1 MRHLLHHTGVVLALL
16 ILALGSAQDGRQIYR
31 EGWRP
36 QFHFT
41 PPMNWMNDP
50 NGLVYFGGEYHLFYQ
65 HNPFG
70 DAWGHMSWGHAVSRD
85 FVHWQHLPV
94 ALPEEDGL
102 MMYSDSV
109 VVDKGNTSGFS
120 KAGEP
125 PMVAAYT
132 AYNSATGDQTQN
144 LAYSTDRGRFWAKY
158 AGNPVLDIAENDF
171 RDPKVFWHPPSR
183 RWVIVVALPLL
194 RQVRLYGSPDLKAW
208 THLSDFGPAG
218 AVEGAW
224 EVPDLFELPDERSG
238 AKRWVLTVSVSDGA
252 PAGGSGVQ
260 YFVGTF
266 DGSRFRAAER
276 VPVAAPVG
284 DLIADFE
291 GGYGGWTETG
301 DAFGARP
308 ATGAWTGQQPVDNFL
323 GSGFVNTFRDGDAL
337 QGTLTSPPFRITHPH
352 ISFLLGGGRHPRETG
367 VNLLVGGEVVKS
379 ATGADDER
387 LEWRSWNVSK
397 FKGQSAR
404 FQIVDLQS
412 GSWGHVNVDHI
423 VQTDSPLQKGHNVN
437 WVDYG
442 KDFYAPITWDNLPG
456 GPKRRIWLGWM
467 SNWRYADVTPTA
479 PWRGAQ
485 SVPRDLALHTF
496 GDEVRLVKTPVRE
509 LRRLRGRH
517 EQFGVQPIRGSVP
530 LGVSARTAE
539 IIAVLE
545 PGTATAFGLSV
556 RGNDEEE
563 TLIGYDVVAEEMSVD
578 RRYSGEVGFSSDFP
592 GVHTGPLPLEGGR
605 VRFHILFD
613 ASSIEVFGN
622 AGHTVVT
629 DQIFP
634 TTLGK
639 ELTLYAA
646 GGDAKLISL
655 DVWELKSVWDNRT
668 QLSCE
673 PNNYETRCVG
683 CRPVTQQDAR

>member
-1 MRHLLHHTGVVLALL
+1 MKCLLRHTGAVLALL
-16 ILALGSAQDGRQIYR
+16 LLALGSARDGRQIYQ
-31 EGWRP
+31 EAWRP

-70 DAWGHMSWGHAVSRD
+70 DEWGHMSWGHAVSRD
-85 FVHWQHLPV
+85 LVHWQHLPV

-102 MMYSDSV
+102 MMYSGSA
-109 VVDKGNTSGFS
+109 VVDKGNTSGFG
-120 KAGEP
+120 KVGEP
-125 PMVAAYT
+125 PMVAVYT

-144 LAYSTDRGRFWAKY
+144 LAYSTDRGRTWTKY

-183 RWVIVVALPLL
+183 RWVMVVALPLL

-208 THLSDFGPAG
+208 THLSNFGPAG

-224 EVPDLFELPDERSG
+224 EVPDLFELPVEGRG

-276 VPVAAPVG
+276 APVAAPVG
-284 DLIADFE
+284 DLIAGFE
-291 GGYGGWTETG
+291 RGYGGWTETG

-308 ATGAWTGQQPVDNFL
+308 ATGAWTGQQPVGNFL
-323 GSGFVNTFRDGDAL
+323 GSGLVNTFRDGDAL

-367 VNLLVGGEVVKS
+367 VNLLVGGEVVKT

-387 LEWRSWNVSK
+387 LEWRSWNVGK

-423 VQTDSPLQKGHNVN
+423 VQTDSPLQKGHSVN

-456 GPKRRIWLGWM
+456 GPKRRTWLGWM
-467 SNWRYADVTPTA
+467 SNWRYADATPTA

-485 SVPRDLALHTF
+485 SIPRDLALRAF
-496 GDEVRLVKTPVRE
+496 GDEVRLVQTPVPE
-509 LRRLRGRH
+509 LKQLRGRH
-517 EQFGVQPIRGSVP
+517 YKVGKQTIQGSVSLDIETP
-530 LGVSARTAE
+530 LAEVVAVFEPGAATEFGLGVR
-539 IIAVLE
+539 V
-545 PGTATAFGLSV
+545 G
-556 RGNDEEE
+556 EEE
-563 TLIGYDVVAEEMSVD
+563 ITLIGYDVAAEEVFVNRQS
-578 RRYSGEVGFSSDFP
+578 SGEGGFSSHFP
-592 GVHTGPLPLEGGR
+592 DVHTGSLRLDGR
-605 VRFHILFD
+605 QIKIRILMD
-613 ASSIEVFGN
+613 ASSVEVFADG
-622 AGHTVVT
+622 GHTVIT
-629 DQIFP
+629 EQIFP
-634 TTLGK
+634 SASSDGMV
-639 ELTLYAA
+639 LYAK
-646 GGDAKLISL
+646 GGTATLITL
-655 DVWELKSVWDNRT
+655 DVWELKTTW
-668 QLSCE
+668 
-673 PNNYETRCVG
+673 
-683 CRPVTQQDAR
+683 